1 MPAFYLKTF
10 GCKTNQ
16 YESQGI
22 REALLGAGLSETD
35 APTQAEILIIN
46 TCVVTGKAGQD
57 CRNYLLRARE
67 ENPRL
72 RVFITGCA
80 VDVSEPWLRETTIEA
95 VFKNNEKSAI
105 VAAIVAAL
113 TGKIVRR
120 DDTGSQNDNRGFDFS
135 LQGFQEH
142 TRAFIKIQDGCN
154 NFCSYCIIPRA
165 RGLPRSRPVPDILA
179 EVARLLENGYREF
192 VLTGINI
199 GAYSRAGMRL
209 PELTREIAQ
218 LPGLRRLRLG
228 SIEPPYLS
236 DELLRSIAESPRI
249 CPHLHLP
256 LQAGAD
262 TTLHAMNRKYSVRD
276 FLARLESARKILDRP
291 AITTDIIVGFPGESA
306 QDFTQTMHTAEA
318 AGFARIHVFSFSPRP
333 GTPASDMPPCPKAE
347 INTRRREL
355 AALGE
360 DLAAAYAAS
369 LRGMRESVIIE
380 HSKSGKTEGYCARYL
395 RTRLPDACGLRPGD
409 MGDCII
415 TASSG
420 GELRAELA

>member
-22 REALLGAGLSETD
+22 RETLLAAGLTEAN
-35 APTQAEILIIN
+35 APTWAEILIIN

-57 CRNYLLRARE
+57 CRNYLLRSRE

-80 VDVSEPWLRETTIEA
+80 ADISEPWLHEHGIEA
-95 VFKNNEKSAI
+95 VFKNNEKP
-105 VAAIVAAL
+105 AIVAAL
-113 TGKIVRR
+113 RGETVRR
-120 DDTGSQNDNRGFDFS
+120 DDVGSQNNNDGFAFS
-135 LQGFQEH
+135 LRGFQEH

-165 RGLPRSRPVPDILA
+165 RGLPRSRPAPEILA
-179 EVARLLENGYREF
+179 EVTRLLENGYREF

-199 GAYSRAGMRL
+199 GAYTHGKIRL
-209 PELTREIAQ
+209 PELAREIAQ

-236 DELLRSIAESPRI
+236 DELLRTVADTPQI

-262 TTLHAMNRKYSVRD
+262 ATLRAMNRKYSVHD
-276 FLARLESARKILDRP
+276 FLALLEAARAIIDRP
-291 AITTDIIVGFPGESA
+291 AITTDIIVGFPGENA
-306 QDFTQTMHTAEA
+306 QDFTQTMRTAEVA
-318 AGFARIHVFSFSPRP
+318 EFARIHVFSFSPRP
-333 GTPASDMPPCPKAE
+333 GTPAADMPPCPKAE

-360 DLAAAYAAS
+360 ELAAAYAAS
-369 LRGMRESVIIE
+369 LHGLRESVIVE
-380 HSKSGKTEGYCARYL
+380 RSKLGKIEGYCARYL